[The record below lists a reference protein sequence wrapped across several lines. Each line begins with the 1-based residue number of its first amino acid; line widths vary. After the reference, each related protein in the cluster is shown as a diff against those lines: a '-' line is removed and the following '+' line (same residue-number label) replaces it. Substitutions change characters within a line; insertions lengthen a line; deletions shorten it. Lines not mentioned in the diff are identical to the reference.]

1 MVKVYQWAI
10 VGAGPAGIAA
20 TGQLIDHGIP
30 PSDIIWIDPKF
41 QVGDFGLK
49 WQKVSSNTKVDLFNR
64 FFETCRAFDYEK
76 APKFTIQTLNSADT
90 CLLNFANQPLQ
101 WITENLRKKVTSIE
115 SKVIGLKLE
124 NRRWILSLPQRTILA
139 RNVIVAPGAEPH
151 SLNIPSVEEIPLEKA
166 LDPSQLT
173 QLCGID
179 DKIAVFGSSHSAILV
194 LKTLMEDCN
203 VSQVYNFYRSPLS
216 YAVYLDEWILFDDT
230 GLKGMAAEWARENL
244 DGQLPQNLRRL
255 ISSEEN
261 LRTILPLCSKAIYAT
276 GFSSRSIPV
285 EGMETLTYNDR
296 SGIIAPGLFGLGI
309 AFPEVYQD
317 RIGILSQRVGLWK
330 FMEYLIRVMP
340 IWLKYGS

>member
-1 MVKVYQWAI
+1 
-10 VGAGPAGIAA
+10 
-20 TGQLIDHGIP
+20 
-30 PSDIIWIDPKF
+30 
-41 QVGDFGLK
+41 
-49 WQKVSSNTKVDLFNR
+49 
-64 FFETCRAFDYEK
+64 
-76 APKFTIQTLNSADT
+76 
-90 CLLNFANQPLQ
+90 LLNFANQPLQ